1 MASGIHVVRPEAYK
15 KYTHFITKGFVDQ
28 NPNMQ
33 WCPAPG
39 CTNAVLCELSTG
51 THRASYTHFRT
62 PIHTMPFVVTELRV
76 PCNCGYRF
84 CFVCHGEAHAPAKCD
99 DVRPNPVSHRTILT
113 PLARVR

>member
-1 MASGIHVVRPEAYK
+1 LLRASGIHVVRPEAYK

-51 THRASYTHFRT
+51 THRAPYTHFRT
-62 PIHTMPFVVTELRV
+62 P
-76 PCNCGYRF
+76 N
-84 CFVCHGEAHAPAKCD
+84 
-99 DVRPNPVSHRTILT
+99 
-113 PLARVR
+113 

>member
-1 MASGIHVVRPEAYK
+1 MHKCGKVVDSNLVKRVVSYVLNVLFDTCLLNHYGLLRDSGINTVRPEAYK

-51 THRASYTHFRT
+51 TRHAHSFS
-62 PIHTMPFVVTELRV
+62 HTM
-76 PCNCGYRF
+76 
-84 CFVCHGEAHAPAKCD
+84 
-99 DVRPNPVSHRTILT
+99 
-113 PLARVR
+113 

>member
-1 MASGIHVVRPEAYK
+1 MLYWVRPEAYK

-51 THRASYTHFRT
+51 
-62 PIHTMPFVVTELRV
+62 MPQMRLTLSVTSELIRCDLHLPELRV

-84 CFVCHGEAHAPAKCD
+84 CFVCHGEAHAPAKCE
-99 DVRPNPVSHRTILT
+99 DVCAPPSR
-113 PLARVR
+113 

>member
-1 MASGIHVVRPEAYK
+1 MMHKCGKVVDSNLVKRVVSYVQLNVLFDTCFLMLKWFVVRPEAYK

-51 THRASYTHFRT
+51 THRAPYTHFRT
-62 PIHTMPFVVTELRV
+62 PNQSIQCPSL
-76 PCNCGYRF
+76 PQ
-84 CFVCHGEAHAPAKCD
+84 
-99 DVRPNPVSHRTILT
+99 S
-113 PLARVR
+113 